1 MPEQYLCIRAI
12 NKKMI
17 FVCGFLMAL
26 ADSVPGVSGGT
37 IAFLLGFYDDFIGSL
52 DAFVPSKESKEI
64 KKEKRIK
71 AIKFLVKL
79 GIAWGVGF
87 ISAVLILTSI
97 FQSHIYQVSSL
108 FIGFIIFSIPL
119 IIMEE
124 KKVLA
129 RKYYNLIFMAAGIA
143 LVVLITALNPSETAN
158 TGDTGYNIGSLLYFM
173 LTGMLGISAMVLPGI
188 SGSTILLIFGTYL
201 PVMTAIK
208 DFLHLNMQGLP
219 LLIFFGVGVLL
230 GIALIIR
237 LVKKS
242 LEKFRSQTVYAIL
255 GLMIG
260 SLYAVVKGPESL
272 DTPQPAMS
280 FDTFSILFFIIGG
293 VVILGLQAVK
303 HFSQVKEKV
312 EEIEAKEKI

>member
-1 MPEQYLCIRAI
+1 
-12 NKKMI
+12 
-17 FVCGFLMAL
+17 MAL

-71 AIKFLVKL
+71 AIKFLVRL
-79 GIAWGVGF
+79 GIAWVVGF

-312 EEIEAKEKI
+312 EEIEAKEKV

>member
-1 MPEQYLCIRAI
+1 
-12 NKKMI
+12 
-17 FVCGFLMAL
+17 MAL

-71 AIKFLVKL
+71 AIKFLVRL

-272 DTPQPAMS
+272 DSPQSAMS

-303 HFSQVKEKV
+303 HFSQVKEKI

>member
-1 MPEQYLCIRAI
+1 
-12 NKKMI
+12 MI

-71 AIKFLVKL
+71 AIKFLVRL
-79 GIAWGVGF
+79 GIAWVVGF

-312 EEIEAKEKI
+312 EEIEAKEKV

>member
-1 MPEQYLCIRAI
+1 
-12 NKKMI
+12 MI

-71 AIKFLVKL
+71 AIKFLVRL
-79 GIAWGVGF
+79 GIAWVVGF

-143 LVVLITALNPSETAN
+143 LVVLITTLNPSETAN

-312 EEIEAKEKI
+312 EEIEAKEKV

>member
-1 MPEQYLCIRAI
+1 
-12 NKKMI
+12 MI

-158 TGDTGYNIGSLLYFM
+158 ASDTGYNIGSLLYFM

-188 SGSTILLIFGTYL
+188 SGSTILLIFGTYM

-230 GIALIIR
+230 GITLIIR

-272 DTPQPAMS
+272 DPPQSAMS

-303 HFSQVKEKV
+303 HFSQVKEKI

>member
-1 MPEQYLCIRAI
+1 
-12 NKKMI
+12 MI

-52 DAFVPSKESKEI
+52 DAFVPSKENKEI

-71 AIKFLVKL
+71 AIKFLVRL
-79 GIAWGVGF
+79 GIAWVVGF

-303 HFSQVKEKV
+303 HFSLVKEKV
-312 EEIEAKEKI
+312 EEIEAKEKV

>member
-1 MPEQYLCIRAI
+1 
-12 NKKMI
+12 MI

-71 AIKFLVKL
+71 AIKFLVRL
-79 GIAWGVGF
+79 GIAWVVGF

-272 DTPQPAMS
+272 DSPQSAMS

-293 VVILGLQAVK
+293 VVILGLQVVK
-303 HFSQVKEKV
+303 HFSQVKEKI

>member
-1 MPEQYLCIRAI
+1 
-12 NKKMI
+12 MI

-71 AIKFLVKL
+71 AIKFLVRL
-79 GIAWGVGF
+79 GIAWVVGF

-124 KKVLA
+124 KKVLI

-272 DTPQPAMS
+272 DTPQLAMS

-293 VVILGLQAVK
+293 VVILGLQVVK

-312 EEIEAKEKI
+312 EEIEAKEKV

>member
-1 MPEQYLCIRAI
+1 
-12 NKKMI
+12 MI

-272 DTPQPAMS
+272 DPPQSAMS

-303 HFSQVKEKV
+303 HFSQVKEKI

>member
-1 MPEQYLCIRAI
+1 
-12 NKKMI
+12 MI

-71 AIKFLVKL
+71 AIKFLVRL
-79 GIAWGVGF
+79 GIAWVVGF

>member
-1 MPEQYLCIRAI
+1 
-12 NKKMI
+12 MI

-71 AIKFLVKL
+71 AIKFLVRL
-79 GIAWGVGF
+79 GIAWVVGF

-293 VVILGLQAVK
+293 VVILGLQVVK

-312 EEIEAKEKI
+312 EEIEAKEKV